1 VELRIVLAAAVV
13 GMAGC
18 GHDAPRKMAAVEPD
32 PVRILRFYASPSNP
46 FKGEKTMLCYSV
58 ENAQQVTLDPPVDRV
73 WPAFSRCVEATAVKS
88 TTYTLTASRGSATV
102 SQTVTVTPGPPRM
115 QLIEVSINK
124 LEVAKGEQ
132 VMVCYKARNASEVN
146 VRPGVWVTHQP
157 DSGCVQDK
165 PQADTTYLVTAMGP
179 GGQRDSERVTAKV
192 R

>member
-13 GMAGC
+13 SMAGC
-18 GHDAPRKMAAVEPD
+18 GHEAPRKTVAAEPY

-46 FKGEKTMLCYSV
+46 FKGEKTLLCYSV

-73 WPAFSRCVEATAVKS
+73 WPAFSRCVEATPAKS
-88 TTYTLTASRGSATV
+88 TTYTLTAIRGSASV
-102 SQTVTVTPGPPRM
+102 SETVTVTPGPPRM
-115 QLIEVSINK
+115 ELIEVSINK

-132 VMVCYKARNASEVN
+132 VTVCYKARNAREVTI
-146 VRPGVWVTHQP
+146 RPGVWVLHRP

-165 PQADTTYLVTAMGP
+165 PEADTTYLVTAVGP
-179 GGQRDSERVTAKV
+179 GGQKDSERVTAKV